1 MNRTIKERLSNMHQ
15 EGLSWPEALP
25 IMLCNIRAPQNKD
38 TRLSLYKVI
47 TGRPVSLHTADV
59 HLTSDALLKY
69 CSQLTDSRLKFIGA
83 WASPGPGG
91 HSSVLGQWVLVSK
104 PQHLQTPLEPKFE
117 GPYQIIL
124 VTDAA
129 VKVKGKQWWIHATRE
144 IGRWTSWKEGDS
156 KLVRRSTGDHS
167 PIGLWIQSIS
177 RNWVT
182 LSQDLMHV
190 IHEVLDVMLIH
201 YIT

>member
-1 MNRTIKERLSNMHQ
+1 MFGMETPLSPPSPVIRNGGQNEPNHQ
-15 EGLSWPEALP
+15 RETVQHASGRALMAGSSSHHVMQYKSPPE
-25 IMLCNIRAPQNKD
+25 Q
-38 TRLSLYKVI
+38 SLYKVI

-83 WASPGPGG
+83 WASTGPGG
-91 HSSVLGQWVLVSK
+91 HSLVLGQWVLVSK

-129 VKVKGKQWWIHATRE
+129 VKVKGKQRWIHATRE
-144 IGRWTSWKEGDS
+144 IGR
-156 KLVRRSTGDHS
+156 
-167 PIGLWIQSIS
+167 
-177 RNWVT
+177 
-182 LSQDLMHV
+182 
-190 IHEVLDVMLIH
+190 
-201 YIT
+201 